1 MSPYPVANVTMSEGG
16 RGGWRSVVVEAVER
30 RERAILRFA
39 AALEELG
46 GDPVTVREA
55 LSAYLTVVEGL
66 GYTEA
71 ARRLGVQSRTVETHL
86 ATVAAKCGE
95 SVRGF
100 RRRLLRAY
108 DRAELLEEQDHQQEQ
123 GA

>member
-1 MSPYPVANVTMSEGG
+1 M
-16 RGGWRSVVVEAVER
+16 VVVAVER

-55 LSAYLTVVEGL
+55 LAAYLTVVEGL

-71 ARRLGVQSRTVETHL
+71 ARRLGVNSRTVETHL

-108 DRAELLEEQDHQQEQ
+108 DRAELLEEQEQ